1 MKRNMKKICIL
12 IFSFTLCGQLLYAQT
27 YEEMVKKSYEYSD
40 ISDWPAAEECLKAAM
55 RLEPAN
61 RLNFALLTN
70 LGTIQRRQG
79 KLENALISYSA
90 ALAQRPQDELILL
103 NRAEL
108 YTEMDETEKAIYDYN
123 TLIVNYPTHEQAH
136 YNRGLLYIK
145 TGEYLLAQTDFEFII
160 ETYKDTFLGR
170 FGYAILEKARGDYNE
185 SETVFNYL
193 ADKYPDNMRILEE
206 RAELYFLTK
215 RNGRAMSDL
224 NKVFAA
230 TTEPSAELYML
241 RGRVKLAQFEK
252 EPAAVDFKR
261 ARDLGYDKE
270 TVDRLLKESF

>member
-1 MKRNMKKICIL
+1 MGRICIL
-12 IFSFTLCGQLLYAQT
+12 IFSFFLCGELAFAQT

-40 ISDWPAAEECLKAAM
+40 AGDWPAAEECLKAAM

-70 LGTIQRRQG
+70 LGTTQRRQG
-79 KLENALISYSA
+79 KPEDALISYSA
-90 ALAQRPQDELILL
+90 ALAQRPHDELILL

-108 YTEMDETEKAIYDYN
+108 YTEMDETDKAIYDYN
-123 TLIVNYPTHEQAH
+123 TLIANDPAHEQAR

-145 TGEYLLAQTDFEFII
+145 TREYLLAQTDFEFII
-160 ETYKDTFLGR
+160 DADKDAFWGR
-170 FGYAILEKARGDYNE
+170 FGYAILEKARGNYDD
-185 SETVFNYL
+185 SETIFNYL
-193 ADKYPDNMRILEE
+193 ADKYPDNRRILEE

-215 RNGRAMSDL
+215 RNGRAMTDL

-230 TTEPSAELYML
+230 TTAPSAELYML
-241 RGRVKLAQFEK
+241 RGRVKLAQYEK
-252 EPAAVDFKR
+252 ESAAVDFKK